1 MQNFLNFIAIILH
14 YPGRKKFK
22 LHRFKG
28 LTFEQIY
35 NDLFQIYGDL
45 GWWPAET
52 AEEVV
57 VGAILT
63 QNTNWKNV
71 EMAIKNMKRHG
82 IFTMNDIKNTST
94 ERLSDIIRSS
104 GFHNQK
110 AKRLKNLASSIIE
123 KYGNLDNMKDQGDA
137 SSFLSSIDGIG
148 PETRD
153 SILLYAL
160 GFPVFVVDKYTL
172 RFLSRYAGITDDRN
186 LGENVVNE
194 LLQVQ
199 KLKNFHAMI
208 VQISK
213 DYCRKK
219 PECQNCPVN
228 EKCLYARAGKIEG
241 GSDR

>member
-1 MQNFLNFIAIILH
+1 MAE
-14 YPGRKKFK
+14 RKKFK
-22 LHRFKG
+22 LHCFKA

-35 NDLFQIYGDL
+35 DDLFRVYGDL

-63 QNTNWKNV
+63 QNTGWKNV
-71 EMAIKNMKRHG
+71 EMALKSMKENG
-82 IFTMNDIKNTST
+82 IFTMNDIENTGT
-94 ERLSDIIRSS
+94 EKLSDIIRSS

-110 AKRLKNLASSIIE
+110 AIRLKNLASSIIE
-123 KYGNLDNMKDQGDA
+123 KYGNLDNMKDQDDA
-137 SSFLSSIDGIG
+137 YSFLSSMNGIG

-160 GFPVFVVDKYTL
+160 NFPVFVVDKYTI
-172 RFLSRYAGITDDRN
+172 RFLSRYAGVMDEKN
-186 LGENVVNE
+186 LGENAKKE
-194 LLQVQ
+194 LLHVQ

-219 PECQNCPVN
+219 PECERCPVN
-228 EKCLYARAGKIEG
+228 EKCYYARAEKTGEANG
-241 GSDR
+241 P